1 MAKGWIKVE
10 RSILETDWYKDLA
23 TRVLWLHLQLTLGF
37 TDTDELVTTISTLSK
52 ETGLSVQQV
61 RSAIRKM
68 VDNKQITN
76 KTTNKNTR
84 ISLYSSVLSN
94 DLESEATNKITN
106 KQHTGK
112 KEEKERTKEKEERIL
127 EEKEKIYKK
136 ENFGL
141 YGNVEL
147 SPLQMEKLQ
156 QEFPNDY
163 QERIQRVD
171 DYCQSYGKK
180 YKDYLAVIRTW
191 ARRDGEKQKTYQR
204 PEVGVPVYEPYV
216 EGGLDTDT
224 QKIMEETLKKL
235 KNV

>member
-1 MAKGWIKVE
+1 MAEGWIKVE
-10 RSILETDWYKDLA
+10 RSILEADWYKDLA

-37 TDTDELVTTISTLSK
+37 TDTDELVTTLSTLSK

-106 KQHTGK
+106 KQHTGE

-127 EEKEKIYKK
+127 KEKEKIYKK

-191 ARRDGEKQKTYQR
+191 ARRDNEKQKTCQR

-216 EGGLDTDT
+216 ENGLDKET
-224 QKIMEETLKKL
+224 QRIMEETLKKL

>member
-10 RSILETDWYKDLA
+10 RSIFETDWYKDLA

-37 TDTDELVTTISTLSK
+37 TDTDELVTTLSTLSK

-84 ISLYSSVLSN
+84 ISLYSSALSN

-127 EEKEKIYKK
+127 KEKEKIYKK

-163 QERIQRVD
+163 KDRIQRVD

>member
-37 TDTDELVTTISTLSK
+37 TDTDELVTTLSTLSK

-106 KQHTGK
+106 KQHTGE

-127 EEKEKIYKK
+127 KEKEKIYKK

-163 QERIQRVD
+163 KDRIQRVD

-204 PEVGVPVYEPYV
+204 PEVGVPVYEPYA
-216 EGGLDTDT
+216 ENGLDTDT

>member
-1 MAKGWIKVE
+1 MPKGWIKVE

-37 TDTDELVTTISTLSK
+37 TDTDELVTTLSALSK

-61 RSAIRKM
+61 RSALRKM
-68 VDNKQITN
+68 QNNKQITSR
-76 KTTNKNTR
+76 TTNKNTR
-84 ISLYSSVLSN
+84 ISLYLSVLSD
-94 DLESEATNKITN
+94 DLESCATNKITN

-112 KEEKERTKEKEERIL
+112 KEEKERSKEKEERNSK
-127 EEKEKIYKK
+127 EKEKIYKK
-136 ENFGL
+136 EKFGL

-147 SPLQMEKLQ
+147 SPIQQEKLQ

-216 EGGLDTDT
+216 ENGLDTET
-224 QKIMEETLKKL
+224 QRIMEETLKKL

>member
-37 TDTDELVTTISTLSK
+37 TDTDELVTTLSTLSK

-68 VDNKQITN
+68 LDNKQITN

-84 ISLYSSVLSN
+84 ISLYSSALSN

-106 KQHTGK
+106 KQHTG
-112 KEEKERTKEKEERIL
+112 EKVEIDRTK
-127 EEKEKIYKK
+127 EKEKIYKK

-191 ARRDGEKQKTYQR
+191 ARRDNEKHKTCQR

-216 EGGLDTDT
+216 ENGLDTET
-224 QKIMEETLKKL
+224 QRIMEETLKKL